1 MSQSVS
7 VAAAM
12 AGGGGTYTWPPS
24 DTHTWPLTGQF
35 RQYKHGP
42 KLFNVELSEA
52 GVTVTGDGQQQVIKV
67 TDLVGCVCQQKQ
79 KHQQGSSSSA
89 FFTLLAYPLT
99 ERKKRARLALCFEV
113 AQRNSFKE
121 NLDVA
126 NEWRKAVYH
135 VVRTHGRRGKE
146 DWSLSTKAP
155 AVTPSP
161 GLCIAYHC
169 LYTHLALFTF

>member
-12 AGGGGTYTWPPS
+12 AGGGDMLPL
-24 DTHTWPLTGQF
+24 PLTGQF

-42 KLFNVELSEA
+42 KLFSVELSEA
-52 GVTVTGDGQQQVIKV
+52 GVTVTGDGVQQVIKV

-79 KHQQGSSSSA
+79 KHQQQGSSSSSA

-113 AQRNSFKE
+113 AQRNNFKE
-121 NLDVA
+121 NLEVA
-126 NEWRKAVYH
+126 NAWRKAVYH
-135 VVRTHGRRGKE
+135 VVRIYGRWRGLVTSFSTNNVGVVAYSRWGDSRKE
-146 DWSLSTKAP
+146 RFITS
-155 AVTPSP
+155 
-161 GLCIAYHC
+161 I
-169 LYTHLALFTF
+169 